1 MEDVGEL
8 VAQTAER
15 GDDLIP
21 LPGQFR
27 ELLRPFVQSGG
38 RRGLSLFAPLLG
50 LLVGLVAARGGLGA
64 GALAGPLGLDAGLG
78 QLLPDGGPLLFEL
91 GPAVLLL
98 GLSAADD
105 GGRGFL
111 RLL

>member
-1 MEDVGEL
+1 MEDIGEL

-15 GDDLIP
+15 GDDFIA

-27 ELLRPFVQSGG
+27 ELLRPFMQPGG
-38 RRGLSLFAPLLG
+38 RRGLSLLAPLLG
-50 LLVGLVAARGGLGA
+50 LLVGLVATRGGLGA
-64 GALAGPLGLDAGLG
+64 SAFAGPLVLDAGLG
-78 QLLPDGGPLLFEL
+78 QLLPDGGLLLFEL

-98 GLSAADD
+98 GVSAADD